1 VRTGRSVLVV
11 GGGIVGLCTA
21 YYCLQRGF
29 DVTVVERGGPDHDG
43 CSLGNAG
50 MVVPSH
56 FIPLAAPGMVG
67 LGLRMLRNPEGPF
80 ALRPRAG
87 AEFLGWL
94 WRFHRSANAEHVR
107 RSAPVLRDLSLASR
121 AAFEELAAQLD
132 DFGLA
137 RKGLLMLCRSA
148 DTLHEEAEV
157 AKAARALG
165 LEAEVLTPDEAARL
179 DPALKMDVAGGV
191 YFPQDCHLD
200 PQRLMAGL
208 TRALE
213 AGGARLAWNTEV
225 TGWRAR
231 GGRVEAAQTSKGDLT
246 ADLFVAAGGVWTA
259 ALLRGLGLRLPLLA
273 GKGYSLTLPRPPAL
287 PSLCSILIEARVAV
301 TPMGGALRFAGTME
315 LGGADRSVNR
325 RRVDGMVRSISAY
338 FPEIGPER
346 FRDVPVWSG
355 LRPCSPD
362 GLPYLGRSARY
373 KNLVVAAGHAMLG
386 VSLAPATGMLAAQ
399 LLAGEAPAIDLRL
412 LRPERFA

>member
-1 VRTGRSVLVV
+1 
-11 GGGIVGLCTA
+11 
-21 YYCLQRGF
+21 
-29 DVTVVERGGPDHDG
+29 
-43 CSLGNAG
+43 
-50 MVVPSH
+50 M
-56 FIPLAAPGMVG
+56 
-67 LGLRMLRNPEGPF
+67 
-80 ALRPRAG
+80 
-87 AEFLGWL
+87 
-94 WRFHRSANAEHVR
+94 
-107 RSAPVLRDLSLASR
+107 
-121 AAFEELAAQLD
+121 
-132 DFGLA
+132 
-137 RKGLLMLCRSA
+137 
-148 DTLHEEAEV
+148 
-157 AKAARALG
+157 
-165 LEAEVLTPDEAARL
+165 
-179 DPALKMDVAGGV
+179 
-191 YFPQDCHLD
+191 
-200 PQRLMAGL
+200 
-208 TRALE
+208 
-213 AGGARLAWNTEV
+213 
-225 TGWRAR
+225 
-231 GGRVEAAQTSKGDLT
+231 
-246 ADLFVAAGGVWTA
+246 WTA